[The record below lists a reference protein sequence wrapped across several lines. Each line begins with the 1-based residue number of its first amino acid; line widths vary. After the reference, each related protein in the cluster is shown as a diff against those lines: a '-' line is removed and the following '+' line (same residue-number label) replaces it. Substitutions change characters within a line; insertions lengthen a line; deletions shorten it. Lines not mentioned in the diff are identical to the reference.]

1 MSETQIAHGRCLC
14 GSVGITAGKMS
25 RHVGACH
32 CGMCRKWGGG
42 PFLAVDCGTE
52 VTFSGE
58 EHIGVFR
65 SSEWAER
72 GFCKM
77 CGTSLF
83 YRIVDGQQYAVPIG
97 LFDDAESLVFDIQVF
112 IDRKPDYY
120 SFVGEM
126 QMMTEAEVI
135 AMYAPPDK
143 T

>member
-1 MSETQIAHGRCLC
+1 MGRWAL
-14 GSVGITAGKMS
+14 
-25 RHVGACH
+25 
-32 CGMCRKWGGG
+32 
-42 PFLAVDCGTE
+42 LAVDCGTE